1 MTPREPS
8 SAAFE
13 PTPLTPRRRRVDP
26 ALIGALVVVAGIGLA
41 VLKPWASPGPDDTAA
56 RATATSSGAI
66 GDSATAM
73 PAPSRSSA
81 PAVIDSTP
89 PIPWSFAAEALEPHG
104 GWGVRAIVRGR
115 QTGSGSPGDGPGTG
129 LVERWAEPESAADGT
144 ATALL
149 PTADQGVLALGIT
162 FPADELPLD
171 VRIFRDTERGWQ
183 WLDTEPIGPSP
194 AVGAFLFAPP
204 RIGGAVRPNWP
215 TGAYRIE
222 VLVGETIR
230 RLDVDVPDRF
240 EVVPQAGF
248 IPDEVR
254 TGLVSPFAPE
264 LGSTGRRG
272 PFLVDAGRTVWL
284 DAIGADALEP
294 ADAWLTTQLAPGG
307 IERQPVVAVHA
318 PRANGFGYLF
328 AADATDISVEL
339 ARLQPEGSPGDVRR
353 AIGARF
359 AGDDRLPFVILRA
372 PAGEPWLPGIY
383 RMDVGWSDGGGAHR
397 TSVHVELRP
406 GPFGTQPIILGSLR
420 RLAPAAG
427 REMVAGVSEPAGSA
441 VDLSCT
447 GSRTGETIVS
457 SDPPAVIGLGHP
469 PGEAPATVVAERVL
483 QGSGSAEFIPVSIA
497 REPIPGLTLLVPANG
512 DAFPPGVYRLTTT
525 TGFEARDRTICAGV
539 SDLD

>member
-1 MTPREPS
+1 MTGREPG
-8 SAAFE
+8 SAEFE

-26 ALIGALVVVAGIGLA
+26 AVIGALVVVAGIGLA
-41 VLKPWASPGPDDTAA
+41 VLKPWVSPVPESQAA
-56 RATATSSGAI
+56 RATPPGSGAI
-66 GDSATAM
+66 GDVATAV

-89 PIPWSFAAEALEPHG
+89 PIPWSIASEALEPHDA
-104 GWGVRAIVRGR
+104 WGVRAIVRGR
-115 QTGSGSPGDGPGTG
+115 ETGSGTPGDGPGAG
-129 LVERWAEPESAADGT
+129 LVERWTELET
-144 ATALL
+144 ATGGMETALL
-149 PTADQGVLALGIT
+149 STADQGVLALGLT
-162 FPADELPLD
+162 FPPDELPVD
-171 VRIFRDTERGWQ
+171 VRIFRETERGWQ
-183 WLDTEPIGPSP
+183 WLDAEPIGVSP

-204 RIGGAVRPNWP
+204 RIGGVVRSTWP

-222 VLVGETIR
+222 VLEGDTVRTI
-230 RLDVDVPDRF
+230 DVDLPDRF

-248 IPDEVR
+248 IPDEMR

-284 DAIGADALEP
+284 DAMGTEALEP
-294 ADAWLTTQLAPGG
+294 AEAWLSTQLVPGG
-307 IERQPVVAVHA
+307 IERQSVVAVHA

-328 AADATDISVEL
+328 AADATDLSVEL

-353 AIGARF
+353 ADGARF

-372 PAGEPWLPGIY
+372 PAGEPWLPGTY
-383 RMDVGWSDGGGAHR
+383 RMDVGWRDADGAHH

-406 GPFGTQPIILGSLR
+406 GPFGTQPMILGSLR

-427 REMVAGVSEPAGSA
+427 REMIAGVSEPAGQP

-469 PGEAPATVVAERVL
+469 PGDAPTTVLAQRVVE
-483 QGSGSAEFIPVSIA
+483 GSAEAVPLVVA
-497 REPIPGLTLLVPANG
+497 REPIPGLTLVVPASG
-512 DAFPPGVYRLTTT
+512 DAFPPGVYRLTAW
-525 TGFEARDRTICAGV
+525 TGDEARDRTFCAGV